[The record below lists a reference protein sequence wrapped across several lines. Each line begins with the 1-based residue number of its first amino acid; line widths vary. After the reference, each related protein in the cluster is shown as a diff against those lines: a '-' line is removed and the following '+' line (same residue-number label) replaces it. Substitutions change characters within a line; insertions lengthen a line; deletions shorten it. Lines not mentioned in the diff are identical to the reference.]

1 MWIQRL
7 AVARVAKV
15 VQVAEVLIQYL
26 TWVMRGFPGI
36 LVKRCMYLKHQNCM
50 YLCYCWRCGFIFSCQ
65 SWKTIP
71 TGILCQTRYWTD
83 KPKLTA
89 STLNSEVWV
98 SCFLFGGFTN
108 IFNPPDEKL
117 IYFTYVQCNV
127 VVVVK
132 RGGILLPIC
141 WALTASFTGHS
152 RNPMQRASISVFGK
166 SDHSRGWQKSWI
178 RLVKSETNTVYSGNS
193 KRLNSE
199 QSLISEH
206 FWWNWAIFL

>member
-1 MWIQRL
+1 MLEKSLNTFLAHVYKIYANRL
-7 AVARVAKV
+7 EVARV
-15 VQVAEVLIQYL
+15 VQIAEILAQSL
-26 TWVMRGFPGI
+26 TWVPRVFQEPKCRKVGEK
-36 LVKRCMYLKHQNCM
+36 VYWKHQNCM

-89 STLNSEVWV
+89 STLNSKVWV
-98 SCFLFGGFTN
+98 PSFPFGGFTN

-117 IYFTYVQCNV
+117 IYFTYVQCNA

-141 WALTASFTGHS
+141 WALTAS
-152 RNPMQRASISVFGK
+152 
-166 SDHSRGWQKSWI
+166 
-178 RLVKSETNTVYSGNS
+178 
-193 KRLNSE
+193 
-199 QSLISEH
+199 
-206 FWWNWAIFL
+206 

>member
-1 MWIQRL
+1 MLYQYSDGDPYSFIFRTRTRLCTQRWPN
-7 AVARVAKV
+7 
-15 VQVAEVLIQYL
+15 IIDSY
-26 TWVMRGFPGI
+26 G
-36 LVKRCMYLKHQNCM
+36 MYLKHQNCM

-132 RGGILLPIC
+132 RGGFCFQFAEHSLLLLQAIAEIRC
-141 WALTASFTGHS
+141 KELQSLSLVNLTAAAAG
-152 RNPMQRASISVFGK
+152 RN
-166 SDHSRGWQKSWI
+166 H
-178 RLVKSETNTVYSGNS
+178 E
-193 KRLNSE
+193 
-199 QSLISEH
+199 
-206 FWWNWAIFL
+206 

>member
-1 MWIQRL
+1 MKQIYVDTNIGSCSSCTSCRDSYS
-7 AVARVAKV
+7 
-15 VQVAEVLIQYL
+15 ISYL
-26 TWVMRGFPGI
+26 SDAGFSREQNAGN

-166 SDHSRGWQKSWI
+166 SDRSRGWQKSWI
-178 RLVKSETNTVYSGNS
+178 RLVKSETNTYMP
-193 KRLNSE
+193 K
-199 QSLISEH
+199 
-206 FWWNWAIFL
+206 